1 MKKTF
6 PEGFYWG
13 AATASYQVE
22 GGIENTDWAE
32 AARQGRVPECGPAC
46 DHYNRYEADFDLA
59 KELGHT
65 AHRLSVEWARIE
77 PVSGE
82 FDEGEI
88 AHYRLVLQAL
98 HARGLKPYITIW
110 HFTQPL
116 WFSESGSFER
126 ADAPAIFARYA
137 AHVVEQLGDL
147 CTEFSTMNE
156 PNVFA
161 SNGWLRGS
169 WPPFKRFLS
178 IEAYENIHSAMPEA
192 SAPAI
197 LCSLME
203 DHDLAQS
210 DLPEIGSQGVVSEIL
225 AGKRDLNVRQIS
237 QLAERFGVSPA
248 VFMPISIKKTRKPLS
263 TKTRKPYRR

>member
-1 MKKTF
+1 MLAKYIHDANADYRRIRQRIPLGPLHTKTEYDRAVAVLDDILDEIGQQETH
-6 PEGFYWG
+6 PL
-13 AATASYQVE
+13 A
-22 GGIENTDWAE
+22 
-32 AARQGRVPECGPAC
+32 
-46 DHYNRYEADFDLA
+46 DLA
-59 KELGHT
+59 ETL
-65 AHRLSVEWARIE
+65 A
-77 PVSGE
+77 
-82 FDEGEI
+82 
-88 AHYRLVLQAL
+88 
-98 HARGLKPYITIW
+98 
-110 HFTQPL
+110 
-116 WFSESGSFER
+116 
-126 ADAPAIFARYA
+126 
-137 AHVVEQLGDL
+137 
-147 CTEFSTMNE
+147 
-156 PNVFA
+156 
-161 SNGWLRGS
+161 
-169 WPPFKRFLS
+169 LS